1 MTQGCLK
8 IVNDS
13 NYKSR
18 AVVDWLN
25 HVQRF
30 DDASYHPLLFH
41 QDFPLTARYSTM
53 GDTQSDFIPYRYQDE
68 VFRRAKKGRSNGLRS
83 LRMLTLG
90 PDNVIA
96 ALNTG
101 SGKTLISILLIK
113 WIASQDNAK
122 GKAIVFLVPRVTLVD
137 QQAETISKRT
147 PLRVARVFGAM
158 EIDMNNRAGWKKKI
172 ENQDVF
178 VMTRMY
184 GSTSSSTTILIERD
198 SPNFF
203 KPHYTWNMEYT
214 KSLAHDF

>member
-1 MTQGCLK
+1 
-8 IVNDS
+8 
-13 NYKSR
+13 
-18 AVVDWLN
+18 
-25 HVQRF
+25 
-30 DDASYHPLLFH
+30 
-41 QDFPLTARYSTM
+41 M
-53 GDTQSDFIPYRYQDE
+53 GDSKSDLIPYRYQDE
-68 VFRRAKKGRSNGLRS
+68 VFQRAKKGKWNGLHG
-83 LRMLTLG
+83 LRMLRLDL
-90 PDNVIA
+90 DNIIA

-147 PLRVARVFGAM
+147 PLRVGKVFGAM

-184 GSTSSSTTILIERD
+184 GPTSSSATILIEGE

-203 KPHYTWNMEYT
+203 EPHYTWNLEHT
-214 KSLAHDF
+214 KSFAHDF